1 MSRLRELC
9 KEFRVGNLQ
18 DLTGEVEFTDPDQY
32 LTDLLELALKKRRA
46 RKADRLIKQAG
57 FPVAK
62 TLEDYDF
69 SPVTFPESID
79 KDSLTLLDFIDRKEN
94 VLMVGSVGTGKTHLA
109 TALGIK
115 ACMQGRRVSFY
126 RAGELTNKLL
136 EKHEEGEERKL
147 MKKIEKADLFI
158 LDELGY
164 IPFTKKGSQLLFS
177 VITKSYEHQSIIVT
191 SNLEFGRWNEVF
203 GDEHLTAALLDRVIH
218 HGHILSFSGESFRF
232 KEAMANRKEGP
243 KDSFQLTN
251 NGLTS

>member
-1 MSRLRELC
+1 MSKLKELC

-32 LTDLLELALKKRRA
+32 LTDLLELALKQRRA
-46 RKADRLIKQAG
+46 RKANKLIKQAG

-62 TLEDYDF
+62 TLDDYDY
-69 SPVTFPESID
+69 SPVTFPKSID
-79 KDSLTLLDFIDRKEN
+79 KDGLTSLEFVDRREN
-94 VLMVGSVGTGKTHLA
+94 VLLVGSVGTGKTHLA

-115 ACMQGRRVSFY
+115 ACMQGRRVAFY
-126 RAGELTNKLL
+126 RAVELTNQLL
-136 EKHEEGEERKL
+136 EKHENGEEKKL
-147 MKKIEKADLFI
+147 MKKIGKADLFI

-177 VITKSYEHQSIIVT
+177 VISKSYEHQSIIVT

-218 HGHILSFSGESFRF
+218 HGHILTFSGESFRF
-232 KEAMANRKEGP
+232 KEAMSNRKKSGEGRYEL
-243 KDSFQLTN
+243 S
-251 NGLTS
+251 NGPLS

>member
-18 DLTGEVEFTDPDQY
+18 DLTTEVEFSEPDQY
-32 LTDLLELALKKRRA
+32 LTDLLELALKKRRS

-69 SPVTFPESID
+69 SPVTFPESTD
-79 KDSLTLLDFIDRKEN
+79 KESLTSLGFIENKEN

-115 ACMQGRRVSFY
+115 ACMQGKRVSFY

-136 EKHEEGEERKL
+136 EKHEDGEEKKL
-147 MKKIEKADLFI
+147 MGKIEKADLFI

-218 HGHILSFSGESFRF
+218 HGHIMSFSGESFRF
-232 KEAMANRKEGP
+232 KEAMANRKTKKEGGYELP
-243 KDSFQLTN
+243 
-251 NGLTS
+251 NGSLS

>member
-1 MSRLRELC
+1 MGRLRELC

-18 DLTGEVEFTDPDQY
+18 DLTGEVEFSDPDQY
-32 LTDLLELALKKRRA
+32 LTDLLELALKKRRS

-69 SPVTFPESID
+69 SPVTFPESVD
-79 KDSLTLLDFIDRKEN
+79 KDGLTSLNFIDRKQN

-115 ACMQGRRVSFY
+115 ACMQGMRVSFY

-136 EKHEEGEERKL
+136 EKHEDGEEKKL
-147 MKKIEKADLFI
+147 MGKIEKADLFI

-232 KEAMANRKEGP
+232 KEAMANRKREPKEGF
-243 KDSFQLTN
+243 KLIN
-251 NGLTS
+251 NELTS

>member
-1 MSRLRELC
+1 
-9 KEFRVGNLQ
+9 
-18 DLTGEVEFTDPDQY
+18 
-32 LTDLLELALKKRRA
+32 
-46 RKADRLIKQAG
+46 
-57 FPVAK
+57 
-62 TLEDYDF
+62 
-69 SPVTFPESID
+69 
-79 KDSLTLLDFIDRKEN
+79 
-94 VLMVGSVGTGKTHLA
+94 MVGSVGTGKTHLA

-115 ACMQGRRVSFY
+115 ACMQGKRVSFY

-136 EKHEEGEERKL
+136 EKHEEGKEKKL

-203 GDEHLTAALLDRVIH
+203 GDKHLTAALLDRVIH

-232 KEAMANRKEGP
+232 KEAMTNRKRESKEGF
-243 KDSFQLTN
+243 KLTN

>member
-1 MSRLRELC
+1 VSRLRDLC

-18 DLTGEVEFTDPDQY
+18 DLTGEVEFSDPDQY
-32 LTDLLELALKKRRA
+32 LTDLLELALKKRRS

-79 KDSLTLLDFIDRKEN
+79 KEALSSLDFIDRKEN

-115 ACMQGRRVSFY
+115 ACMQGKRVAFY

-136 EKHEEGEERKL
+136 EKHEDGEEKKL
-147 MKKIEKADLFI
+147 MGKIEKADLFI

-232 KEAMANRKEGP
+232 KEAMANRKTKGEGGYEL
-243 KDSFQLTN
+243 SEGAL
-251 NGLTS
+251 S

>member
-1 MSRLRELC
+1 MGRLRELC

-18 DLTGEVEFTDPDQY
+18 DLTSEVAFNDPDQY
-32 LTDLLELALKKRRA
+32 LTDLLELALKKRRS

-79 KDSLTLLDFIDRKEN
+79 EESLTSLDFIENKEN

-115 ACMQGRRVSFY
+115 ACMQGKRVSFY

-136 EKHEEGEERKL
+136 EKHEDGEEKKL

-232 KEAMANRKEGP
+232 KEAMANRKRES
-243 KDSFQLTN
+243 KEDFKLTN
-251 NGLTS
+251 NELTS

>member
-18 DLTGEVEFTDPDQY
+18 DLTGEVQFNDPDQY
-32 LTDLLELALKKRRA
+32 LTDLLELALKKRRS

-79 KDSLTLLDFIDRKEN
+79 KEALTSLKFIDRREN

-115 ACMQGRRVSFY
+115 ACMQGKRVAFY
-126 RAGELTNKLL
+126 RAVELTNKLL
-136 EKHEEGEERKL
+136 EKHEDGEEKKL
-147 MKKIEKADLFI
+147 IKKIGKADLFI

-177 VITKSYEHQSIIVT
+177 VISRSYEHQSIIVT

-232 KEAMANRKEGP
+232 KEAMTNRKTKKEGRYELQ
-243 KDSFQLTN
+243 KGSL
-251 NGLTS
+251 S

>member
-9 KEFRVGNLQ
+9 KQFRVGNLQ
-18 DLTGEVEFTDPDQY
+18 ELTGEVEFTDPDQY

-62 TLEDYDF
+62 TLDDYDF
-69 SPVTFPESID
+69 SPITFPESVD
-79 KDSLTLLDFIDRKEN
+79 KQGLTSLSFIDRLEN

-126 RAGELTNKLL
+126 RAVELTNKLL
-136 EKHEEGEERKL
+136 EKHEDGEEKKL
-147 MKKIEKADLFI
+147 TGKIEKADLFVI
-158 LDELGY
+158 DELGY

-177 VITKSYEHQSIIVT
+177 VISKSYEHQSIIVT

-232 KEAMANRKEGP
+232 KEAMANRKTKGESGYELS
-243 KDSFQLTN
+243 KGSL
-251 NGLTS
+251 S

>member
-1 MSRLRELC
+1 MSKLKELC

-32 LTDLLELALKKRRA
+32 LTDLLELALKQRRA
-46 RKADRLIKQAG
+46 RKANKLIKQAG

-62 TLEDYDF
+62 TLDDYDY
-69 SPVTFPESID
+69 SPVTFPKSID
-79 KDSLTLLDFIDRKEN
+79 KDGLTSLEFVDRREN
-94 VLMVGSVGTGKTHLA
+94 VLLVGSVGTGKTHLA

-115 ACMQGRRVSFY
+115 ACMQGRRVAFY
-126 RAGELTNKLL
+126 RAVELTNQLL
-136 EKHEEGEERKL
+136 EKHEDGEEKKL
-147 MKKIEKADLFI
+147 MKKIGKANLFI

-177 VITKSYEHQSIIVT
+177 VISKSYEHQSIIVT

-218 HGHILSFSGESFRF
+218 HGHILTFSGESFRF
-232 KEAMANRKEGP
+232 KEAMSNRKKSGEGRYEL
-243 KDSFQLTN
+243 S
-251 NGLTS
+251 NGPLS

>member
-1 MSRLRELC
+1 MSRLKELC

-18 DLTGEVEFTDPDQY
+18 DLTGEVEFSDPDQY
-32 LTDLLELALKKRRA
+32 LTDLLELALKKRRS

-79 KDSLTLLDFIDRKEN
+79 EESLTSLDFIENKEN

-115 ACMQGRRVSFY
+115 ACMQGKRVSFY

-136 EKHEEGEERKL
+136 EKHEEGEEKKL

-177 VITKSYEHQSIIVT
+177 VITKSYEH
-191 SNLEFGRWNEVF
+191 
-203 GDEHLTAALLDRVIH
+203 
-218 HGHILSFSGESFRF
+218 
-232 KEAMANRKEGP
+232 
-243 KDSFQLTN
+243 
-251 NGLTS
+251 

>member
-18 DLTGEVEFTDPDQY
+18 DLTGEVEFNEPDQY
-32 LTDLLELALKKRRA
+32 LTDLLELALKKRRS

-69 SPVTFPESID
+69 SPITFPESVD
-79 KDSLTLLDFIDRKEN
+79 KEALISLDFIERKEN

-115 ACMQGRRVSFY
+115 ACMKGKRVAFY
-126 RAGELTNKLL
+126 RAVELTNELL
-136 EKHEEGEERKL
+136 EKHEDGEEKKL
-147 MKKIEKADLFI
+147 MGKIGKADLFI
-158 LDELGY
+158 LDELSY
-164 IPFTKKGSQLLFS
+164 IPFTKKRSQLLFS
-177 VITKSYEHQSIIVT
+177 VISKSYEHQSIIVT

-203 GDEHLTAALLDRVIH
+203 GDEHLTAALLDRVVH
-218 HGHILSFSGESFRF
+218 HGHILTFSGESFRF
-232 KEAMANRKEGP
+232 KEAMTNRKEAT
-243 KDSFQLTN
+243 KDSYKLTN